1 MKNALA
7 LGTFDGIHIAHKEV
21 LNLPV
26 DCKKIAVTFEKPPKM
41 FLSGNYELI
50 MSFEDKCQSLK
61 SLGYDEIV
69 DLDFFTIKDTE
80 PEEFLSFLYE
90 NYNPTVISCGFNYR
104 FGKNGKGDIS
114 LLKKFC
120 QEKGIELNICKQV
133 ALEEQVIS
141 SSFVRDLLKSGEIE
155 KANSLLLKPFSFSAE
170 VIKGDRRG
178 RTIGFPTINQKY
190 PKDLVKI
197 KFGVYKTK
205 VLIDG
210 KEFDGITNIGMRPT
224 FESDYVISET
234 HIKDFSGD
242 LYGKTVTIV
251 PYKFLREEKKFSN
264 LNDLKNQIEKDI
276 T

>member
-1 MKNALA
+1 MKNAIA

-21 LNLPV
+21 LNLPE
-26 DCKKIAVTFEKPPKM
+26 DFKKIAVTFEKPPKM

-50 MSFEDKCQSLK
+50 MSFDEKCQSLK
-61 SLGYDEIV
+61 LLGFDEIV
-69 DLDFFTIKDTE
+69 ALNFLTIKDTE
-80 PEEFLSFLYE
+80 PEDFLSFLYK
-90 NYNPTVISCGFNYR
+90 NYNPAVISCGFNYR
-104 FGKNGKGDIS
+104 FGKDGKGDVD

-120 QEKGIELNICKQV
+120 QEKDIALNVCKQV
-133 ALEEQVIS
+133 TVQEQVIS

-155 KANSLLLKPFSFSAE
+155 KANSFLLKPFSFSAE
-170 VIKGDRRG
+170 VIEGDKRG

-205 VLIDG
+205 VLVDG
-210 KEFDGITNIGMRPT
+210 KEYDAVTNIGLRPT
-224 FESDYVISET
+224 FESNYVISET
-234 HIKDFSGD
+234 YIKDFSGD
-242 LYGKTVTIV
+242 LYGKTVKVI

-264 LNDLKNQIEKDI
+264 LRDLKNQIEKDI